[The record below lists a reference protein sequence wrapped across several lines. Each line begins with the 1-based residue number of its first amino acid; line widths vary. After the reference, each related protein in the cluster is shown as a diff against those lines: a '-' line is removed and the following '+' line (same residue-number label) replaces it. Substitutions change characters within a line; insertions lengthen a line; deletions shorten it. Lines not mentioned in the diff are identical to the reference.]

1 MPEVPT
7 KPSEPSL
14 SALLAA
20 PLMTL
25 ALVLVF
31 LVGWPT
37 AAMADTEP
45 ASPAS
50 PAAHVADLMAEQPEG
65 RAVVVN
71 DLLAGEYDLERL
83 EEEVRAEFDRLDVP
97 YHVFVGT
104 DLVNLRQRGFVA
116 ALQDRVGE
124 AGLYAYLSEGSVI
137 VDASTTA
144 GVDLPMD
151 EANTVMVYDG
161 PEYSDPLPVVAKAY
175 VDALLDPEVAEHA
188 ERARQASYDEDGG
201 STSEDRASKW
211 REFVDDMDPDSVNG
225 PENAGTLAGMLGGTV
240 LGVGGAWAVLVW
252 RRRGTGR
259 PPVGSLWWAG
269 GSVAVA
275 GAIAVTGLLLTVLPE
290 AGPRERA
297 SEALDEALSS
307 PPYVL
312 ATDRVDRVVD
322 GWDDDTRVFVDP
334 LTPLNPEAGEEL
346 ADAVADASV
355 PVYTAVVPLDRDD
368 ESEGDAEVLAHA
380 LAHTSGRGGVY
391 VVVDGLHGGVGT
403 ALLGVDAGVQ
413 VWDLNVSMS
422 ELPEGAP
429 VTAAALELLDR
440 LGEARSAPGV
450 APTVPLAAEF
460 HADAA
465 DDGEPSTRA
474 ERYHAEGLWPGLL
487 ILGPMMGALLWFVC
501 AGVAL
506 LLPWSVRWTRATPGR
521 RLRPMARRAA
531 DRAVAA
537 LDAAGDHPE
546 ADRAVRDLD
555 TALVVLGES
564 PDELDLVGVIVLA
577 RRAARR
583 LEEAE
588 GRADG
593 PVCMADPLHGPAE
606 GRGRLPRWDGGNPL
620 PLCRGCLRRRP
631 ERRVPLRVRAG
642 GRRFVPHLTL
652 RERTWVSSRYG
663 TKRRLTGES
672 LLEESRAR

>member
-7 KPSEPSL
+7 NPSEPSL

-20 PLMTL
+20 PLTTL

-31 LVGWPT
+31 LVGWP
-37 AAMADTEP
+37 AAAGADTE
-45 ASPAS
+45 SAS
-50 PAAHVADLMAEQPEG
+50 PAAYVAELMAEQTQG

-71 DLLAGEYDLERL
+71 DLLAGEYDLETL
-83 EEEVRAEFDRLDVP
+83 EEEIRAEFDRLDVP

-104 DLVNLRQRGFVA
+104 DLVNLRQRGFLP

-124 AGLYAYLSEGSVI
+124 EGLYVYLSEGSVTLQ
-137 VDASTTA
+137 ASTTA
-144 GVDLPMD
+144 GVHLPMD

-211 REFVDDMDPDSVNG
+211 REFVDDMNPDSVNG

-240 LGVGGAWAVLVW
+240 LGVGGAFAVLVW
-252 RRRGTGR
+252 RRRGSGR
-259 PPVGSLWWAG
+259 PPAGALWWAG
-269 GSVAVA
+269 GSVVAA

-290 AGPRERA
+290 AGPREQA
-297 SEALDEALSS
+297 EEALGEALSA

-334 LTPLNPEAGEEL
+334 LTPLGPEVGEEL
-346 ADAVADASV
+346 ADAVADATV
-355 PVYTAVVPLDRDD
+355 PVYTAVVPLDPDD

-380 LAHTSGRGGVY
+380 LAHTSGRDGVY
-391 VVVDGLHGGVGT
+391 VVVDGFHGGVDT
-403 ALLGVDAGVQ
+403 ALMGVDAGVSI
-413 VWDLNVSMS
+413 WDLNVSMS
-422 ELPEGAP
+422 EIPEGAP

-440 LGEARSAPGV
+440 LGEARSAPGA

-546 ADRAVRDLD
+546 VDRAVRDLD

-577 RRAARR
+577 RRVERR
-583 LEEAE
+583 LGEGE

-606 GRGRLPRWDGGNPL
+606 GRGRLPRWDGGRPL
-620 PLCRGCLRRRP
+620 SLCRGCLRTPP
-631 ERRVPLRVRAG
+631 ERRVPLHVRAG

>member
-20 PLMTL
+20 PLTTL
-25 ALVLVF
+25 TLVLVL

-45 ASPAS
+45 ASPA
-50 PAAHVADLMAEQPEG
+50 AYVAELMAEQPEG

-71 DLLAGEYDLERL
+71 DLLASKYDLERL

-104 DLVNLRQRGFVA
+104 DLVNLRQRGFVS

-137 VDASTTA
+137 VNASTTA
-144 GVDLPMD
+144 GVDLPTD
-151 EANTVMVYDG
+151 EANTVLLYDTSYD
-161 PEYSDPLPVVAKAY
+161 YSTPIQGVATAY

-259 PPVGSLWWAG
+259 PPVGSLWLAG
-269 GSVAVA
+269 GSAAAA

-334 LTPLNPEAGEEL
+334 LTPLNPETGEEL

-355 PVYTAVVPLDRDD
+355 PVYAAVVPLDSED
-368 ESEGDAEVLAHA
+368 ESEGDVEVLAHA
-380 LAHTSGRGGVY
+380 LAHTSGRDGVY
-391 VVVDGLHGGVGT
+391 VVIDGVRGGIGT
-403 ALLGVDAGVQ
+403 ALVGVDPGIS
-413 VWDLNVSMS
+413 VWELNVSMS
-422 ELPEGAP
+422 EVPEEAP
-429 VTAAALELLDR
+429 VTTAALELLDR
-440 LGEARSAPGV
+440 LGEARLAADAV
-450 APTVPLAAEF
+450 PTVPLAAEI
-460 HADAA
+460 HANAVE
-465 DDGEPSTRA
+465 DGGSPTRV
-474 ERYHAEGLWPGLL
+474 ERYLSEGLWPGLL
-487 ILGPMMGALLWFVC
+487 LLGPMLGAFLWCVC

-506 LLPWSVRWTRATPGR
+506 LLPWSARWARATPGR

-555 TALVVLGES
+555 VALMVLGEH

-577 RRAARR
+577 RRAERR
-583 LEEAE
+583 LLGGEA
-588 GRADG
+588 RADG
-593 PVCMADPLHGPAE
+593 PVCMADPLHGPA
-606 GRGRLPRWDGGNPL
+606 GGSGRLPQWDWGRPL
-620 PLCRGCLRRRP
+620 PLCRECLGLRT
-631 ERRVPLRVRAG
+631 EQRVPLRVRVDG
-642 GRRFVPHLTL
+642 GRFVPHLTL

-663 TKRRLTGES
+663 AKRRPSGET